1 MRRLHL
7 ALDEGDGGAREALIR
22 AFLWLKK
29 RVEEQQSDGLLA
41 ISSPALFDNELKDAL
56 GPLLAELLR
65 DEGKMSLGDGL
76 AIVWRIYEDLPAG
89 GAGPIV
95 AIAPPVEM
103 LERLRVWDGDVLI
116 AAGPG
121 EATRAWV
128 SAQRAEAPR
137 AEDYMRLARDAQAQ
151 RAHVTRS

>member
-1 MRRLHL
+1 M
-7 ALDEGDGGAREALIR
+7 
-22 AFLWLKK
+22 
-29 RVEEQQSDGLLA
+29 
-41 ISSPALFDNELKDAL
+41 
-56 GPLLAELLR
+56 
-65 DEGKMSLGDGL
+65 
-76 AIVWRIYEDLPAG
+76 
-89 GAGPIV
+89 

-128 SAQRAEAPR
+128 SAQGAEAPR

-151 RAHVTRS
+151 RTQVARS